1 MKIDATLYL
10 HYTISILLVRKDVH
24 LFKQPA
30 LCKHLALATG
40 VALALALE
48 EYEKLAECLAIG
60 KIC

>member
-40 VALALALE
+40 VALVLE

>member
-40 VALALALE
+40 VALALE